1 MTLVKK
7 GWTSPFSNNYLS
19 DFFNTDKLFGDNFF
33 TTERMPAVEVKD
45 GLLSIFAE
53 RTDEKMEEEKNYT
66 RKEFSCMSF
75 SRLFTLPENVK
86 DGEIDAAY
94 VNGVLT
100 IVIPKTSIA
109 VAPVKK
115 IEVK

>member
-1 MTLVKK
+1 
-7 GWTSPFSNNYLS
+7 
-19 DFFNTDKLFGDNFF
+19 
-33 TTERMPAVEVKD
+33 MPAVNVKENEKTYELEVAVPGMKKEDFKVEVKD

-86 DGEIDAAY
+86 DGEIDATY

-115 IEVK
+115 VEVK